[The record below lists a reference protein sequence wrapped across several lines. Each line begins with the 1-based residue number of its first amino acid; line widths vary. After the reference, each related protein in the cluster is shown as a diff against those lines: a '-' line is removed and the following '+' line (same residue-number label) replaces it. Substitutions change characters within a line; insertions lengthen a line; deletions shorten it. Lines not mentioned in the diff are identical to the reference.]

1 MPNYPI
7 GVRYYSSDYV
17 SVLQIKGWR
26 LIHRAYENKPEIGT
40 SRKQASDVS
49 IRAKAGRCKKHRM
62 SVPEALSGATSCVGI
77 AHSGTEMTQE
87 RSFIALSLIDL
98 LTTK

>member
-62 SVPEALSGATSCVGI
+62 SVPEALSGATSC
-77 AHSGTEMTQE
+77 GTEMTQE